1 MSETVS
7 NVEIEDVLSSIRRL
21 VSENAS
27 GGDNIGAQN
36 SGNANLAEKLVL
48 TPAFRVLDGGG
59 ADENRPAARA
69 AQEADE
75 APAPEAVQ
83 PEPTPD
89 SGSDLEQKIA
99 ALEAAIGDTYDEWE
113 PDGSEEEVAE
123 AEPEVLTRATPAH
136 REAEAE
142 AGIILEATAQ
152 EVFEVEPEAMPEPA
166 AEEQNSDPDD
176 TTYLDEDA
184 LRDMVSILVREE
196 LQGHIGEKIT
206 RSVRRLVR
214 REIQRTLA
222 LREFE

>member
-142 AGIILEATAQ
+142 AVVEAEIVFEATAQ
-152 EVFEVEPEAMPEPA
+152 EVFEPEPA

-196 LQGHIGEKIT
+196 LQGHIGEKMT

>member
-142 AGIILEATAQ
+142 AVVEAEIVFEATAQ
-152 EVFEVEPEAMPEPA
+152 EVFEPEPA
-166 AEEQNSDPDD
+166 AEKQNSDPDD